1 MKLLL
6 LLKTAITLCAIQVVN
21 CRCVCDPADTT
32 CLNNCGNTNE
42 IKSLYVILKDMC
54 FNPFLVK
61 KVNNARNCIE
71 DCGNNT
77 CFTECINFHW
87 PGTTFED
94 GIADELEE
102 AEESTI
108 RVTSIE
114 KNDATTTAA
123 TRATARATPTAT
135 TEVDFIGALISAIFN
150 PSIQE
155 TTTAAAS
162 NLALKTEISDTA
174 STTMLNSATPLS
186 PLSEIASMLNLSN
199 PFLTT
204 SKIFLLLCESL
215 YVTF

>member
-1 MKLLL
+1 M
-6 LLKTAITLCAIQVVN
+6 
-21 CRCVCDPADTT
+21 
-32 CLNNCGNTNE
+32 
-42 IKSLYVILKDMC
+42 
-54 FNPFLVK
+54 
-61 KVNNARNCIE
+61 NNARNCIE

-108 RVTSIE
+108 RVTSME
-114 KNDATTTAA
+114 KNDATTAAA
-123 TRATARATPTAT
+123 TRATARATPTATPTAT

-155 TTTAAAS
+155 TTAAS

-174 STTMLNSATPLS
+174 STMMPNSATPLS

-204 SKIFLLLCESL
+204 SKIFLLLCESP